1 MSKSTRHM
9 TKTEVNK
16 TDYMEVTVCRN
27 DL

>member
-1 MSKSTRHM
+1 M